1 MYVIFDHLGATDLCG
16 HPGSV
21 MPNATVPLQP
31 SLVSS
36 VGLGDGA
43 LAAVNFADLTNCSM
57 NTAGSHTN
65 VFGDKIDPCHPS
77 LQYDISYLSTIQ
89 PAWATCVDV
98 GGVLWDPPSA
108 LTSVSLVN
116 GFDPPS
122 PVPTATSRSSTNT
135 ASPRAHLPPVPP
147 MTDPPTQP
155 SMPKQTSVDPLGQTS
170 LTVHSHETPSD
181 PVDPLGQNSP
191 IVHSHET
198 PSDPAVQPPADP
210 TRKPKRAAEAGQVAN
225 IPVRG
230 ANNAATE
237 STTPVSQAPS
247 RATANDRD
255 TAIAS
260 ISGGSQVNVPNK
272 DPIGDPSD
280 PGAPSSPQ
288 PLIVGD
294 ETITIPNTGAIAL
307 KTGPHT
313 LNVQTPVLTLSNTP
327 VSLAPD
333 KIQIGTSAHPFLN
346 PAPTPL
352 GNMSFTLNPQG
363 IAVDGT
369 QIRVGGLAATVH
381 GTRVSLGLS
390 EVVIGDKTE
399 TFAPSVS
406 DTPVEIN
413 RESGAV
419 GTGVG
424 GAGTAGNTEPSTSP
438 NESIS
443 RAVMSSLGATG
454 VGAATPRNGSGPAG
468 NGGAAATFL
477 GAASKVGDGVNL
489 WVGVGSGCWLVGC
502 LMVM

>member
-1 MYVIFDHLGATDLCG
+1 MYVIFDHLGATDWCG

-31 SLVSS
+31 SQVSS
-36 VGLGDGA
+36 VGFDEVET
-43 LAAVNFADLTNCSM
+43 AVNFADLTNCSM
-57 NTAGSHTN
+57 NTTGSHTN
-65 VFGDKIDPCHPS
+65 VFGDKLDPCHPS
-77 LQYDISYLSTIQ
+77 LQYDISYLKTIQ

-116 GFDPPS
+116 GFDLPS
-122 PVPTATSRSSTNT
+122 PVPTATSPSMTNT

-155 SMPKQTSVDPLGQTS
+155 SMPKKSSVDPLGQTS
-170 LTVHSHETPSD
+170 LAVHSHETPSD
-181 PVDPLGQNSP
+181 P
-191 IVHSHET
+191 T
-198 PSDPAVQPPADP
+198 VQPPADP
-210 TRKPKRAAEAGQVAN
+210 TRKPKNAAEAGQVAN
-225 IPVRG
+225 SPIRG

-237 STTPVSQAPS
+237 STTPTSQAPS

-255 TAIAS
+255 TPTAS
-260 ISGGSQVNVPNK
+260 ISDGSQVNAPNK
-272 DPIGDPSD
+272 DSIGDPSD

-294 ETITIPNTGAIAL
+294 ETITIPNTGATAL

-352 GNMSFTLNPQG
+352 GNVSFTLNPQG
-363 IAVDGT
+363 ISVDGT
-369 QIRVGGLAATVH
+369 QIRVGELAATVH
-381 GTRVSLGLS
+381 GTRVSLELS

-399 TFAPSVS
+399 IFAPSVS
-406 DTPVEIN
+406 NTPVEIN
-413 RESGAV
+413 GESGAL

-424 GAGTAGNTEPSTSP
+424 GAGTDGNAKPSTSP
-438 NESIS
+438 NEIIS

-489 WVGVGSGCWLVGC
+489 WVRVGSGCWVVGC